1 MTLNICDPEAEELAA
16 ELARITG
23 ETKTAAVAIALR
35 DRLVRVRQERDT
47 MRPAERL
54 LANGPECAG
63 LQVLDERSDEEI
75 LGYDKDGLP
84 R

>member
-1 MTLNICDPEAEELAA
+1 MTLNIRDPEVEELAA

-35 DRLVRVRQERDT
+35 DRLVRVRHARDT

-54 LANGPECAG
+54 LAIGQECAG